1 MANNLG
7 MVFANRIERNSSTI
21 SPSAEPAASLDEF
34 SFGFEGWG
42 DRIHGSL
49 GNLILLRLPNLSI
62 KFQSIQRIWPINQS
76 IQSEGF
82 KKSNQS
88 SIECSD

>member
-49 GNLILLRLPNLSI
+49 GNLIWGLNVYY
-62 KFQSIQRIWPINQS
+62 
-76 IQSEGF
+76 
-82 KKSNQS
+82 
-88 SIECSD
+88 